1 MKDPVVRTIAAKAA
15 LYFWVAQGSEQI
27 VLADATETNL
37 LTEDEAAEVDKSRTR
52 VEQINYKQAS
62 EDVIRKGK
70 GYGEGKLIKPTTVPT
85 SLVSIIFTK
94 HSIVI

>member
-1 MKDPVVRTIAAKAA
+1 MQMKDPVMRTIAAKAA
-15 LYFWVAQGSEQI
+15 LYFWVAQGIEQI

-37 LTEDEAAEVDKSRTR
+37 LTVDEAAEIDKSHTR

-70 GYGEGKLIKPTTVPT
+70 GW
-85 SLVSIIFTK
+85 
-94 HSIVI
+94 